1 MKLKLIKICLT
12 FYYSWFFYLPKV
24 SGLFYDMKYK
34 TDSTSAEFVTKN
46 MVLDY
51 NIDNSVFYS
60 YKLYKSDSTI
70 VTNEA
75 HNIITK
81 TVSRDYAFF
90 C

>member
-12 FYYSWFFYLPKV
+12 FITVVFTCPKFP
-24 SGLFYDMKYK
+24 GFYDMKYK

-81 TVSRDYAFF
+81 TVSRDYAF